1 MSHWHKWVPALL
13 GFALSLALLAA
24 LWWCLR
30 KWQIMV
36 TRVNQF
42 QHMSI
47 FHHFNRG
54 VTSDM
59 KAHERMSMMSLLVA
73 SVSSSSSCCGKE
85 HSSETSRSSRLKEW
99 DFLSE
104 KALSKEAS
112 CWYFVRISSVF
123 ATIFSQSGNSWRRPL
138 EPFCILFP
146 CIHGIRY
153 SMWMCT
159 LLECLREEEAG
170 RWASAWVGENTAEW
184 RMNVVTS
191 SREVPRPFLHR
202 RTATVRVIW

>member
-112 CWYFVRISSVF
+112 CWCFVRISSVF
-123 ATIFSQSGNSWRRPL
+123 ATIFSQSGNSWRRPSPWAVL
-138 EPFCILFP
+138 HLVPLHPWYKIFNVNVHAF
-146 CIHGIRY
+146 RV
-153 SMWMCT
+153 SK
-159 LLECLREEEAG
+159 RRRG
-170 RWASAWVGENTAEW
+170 RAVGECVGW
-184 RMNVVTS
+184 REHCGMKN
-191 SREVPRPFLHR
+191 ECGYEF
-202 RTATVRVIW
+202 